1 LLGYFSRAYI
11 LSQHDIKS
19 KGNFTDPLNSVRIT
33 LYARIATPAPLPGP
47 VNKIF
52 KVSHITVM
60 GRVGYHSYHF
70 MH

>member
-1 LLGYFSRAYI
+1 MGYFIIVYV

-19 KGNFTDPLNSVRIT
+19 KGNFTGPLNSVRIT

-47 VNKIF
+47 VNRILN
-52 KVSHITVM
+52 VPHITVM

-70 MH
+70 LH